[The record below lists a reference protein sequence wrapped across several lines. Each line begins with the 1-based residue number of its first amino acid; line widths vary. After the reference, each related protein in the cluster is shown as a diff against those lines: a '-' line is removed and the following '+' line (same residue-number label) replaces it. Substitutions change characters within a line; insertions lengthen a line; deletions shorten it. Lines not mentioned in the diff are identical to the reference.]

1 MDIHNEKIRN
11 SCKMSQLQVA
21 LEDRAQMA
29 AESCDAHVL
38 ATADIR
44 CSVFPSDAHYAHI
57 VGLDCMMF
65 LYFTGIKKKIKSL

>member
-1 MDIHNEKIRN
+1 MCRN
-11 SCKMSQLQVA
+11 FKWV

-29 AESCDAHVL
+29 VESCDAHVL
-38 ATADIR
+38 ITVDIR

-65 LYFTGIKKKIKSL
+65 LYFTGIKKKEQSL